1 MVYYRSL
8 ARSRA
13 AGPERNG
20 TETEQ
25 KCTGGVQVIE
35 RQTAE
40 LTFRFDGT
48 ERNGTETSPFFML
61 PTVVLIAITSNGIP
75 APYPGGQNYKN
86 INHITFDSISGGRW
100 NINLN

>member
-20 TETEQ
+20 METER

-40 LTFRFDGT
+40 LTFRFDRT
-48 ERNGTETSPFFML
+48 ERNGNVTIFML